1 MRIIV
6 RPGGDP
12 LKAYK
17 VLMKKLN
24 KDNHFKTLSRKR
36 YFMTTQEKRKEATRE
51 SEIRHKKAE
60 ELRKKTQERKEQFQ
74 IIESKRRGK
83 NSKKP
88 NNYRKSR

>member
-17 VLMKKLN
+17 VLM
-24 KDNHFKTLSRKR
+24 KTLSRKR